1 MAWALTAAWLAI
13 PVLRQGLNSLW
24 TASLEQQY
32 ARLLEQAV
40 GREQFICR
48 GLASILRQPFW
59 SAATLAAARFC
70 PWAVR
75 SVVHRINRLP
85 PLPEVQLE
93 TI

>member
-1 MAWALTAAWLAI
+1 MAWALTAAWLAV
-13 PVLRQGLNSLW
+13 PLARQALNSGW
-24 TASLEQQY
+24 TASLEQLY
-32 ARLLEQAV
+32 GRLLERAV

-48 GLASILRQPFW
+48 GLAAILRDPFL
-59 SAATLAAARFC
+59 SAATMAAARFC

-85 PLPEVQLE
+85 HLPEFQFE